1 MGSLCYVVQQDERI
15 QSWMTTAIGSQPDG
29 LRIATIGD
37 AAALTALINLAFKKE
52 SFFKKGDRIDEPQV
66 VEKFSTGEFYVIER
80 ESEIIGCV
88 YIEVAREGES
98 HLIAK
103 GEGAG
108 YIGMLAVDPARQGS
122 GIGKQL
128 MAFAEAELQRRGCTR
143 IQLRIV
149 NLRTEL
155 LEFYGRQG
163 YRETGTT
170 PYPFPNKLTMPVHFI
185 DMEKQVG

>member
-1 MGSLCYVVQQDERI
+1 MSE
-15 QSWMTTAIGSQPDG
+15 AIRSQLEG
-29 LRIATIGD
+29 LRVALPDD
-37 AAALTALINLAFKKE
+37 AAALTHVINAAFKKE
-52 SFFKKGDRIDEPQV
+52 SFFKKGDRIDEAQV
-66 VEKFSTGEFYVIER
+66 VEKLKTGNFYAIER
-80 ESEIIGCV
+80 EHVIVGCV
-88 YIEVAREGES
+88 YVEVAREGED

-108 YIGMLAVDPARQGS
+108 YIGMLAVEPSRQGS
-122 GIGKQL
+122 GLGKKL